1 MISAPIMNPRHNMQA
16 APLSALYGGRARVFP
31 GDVPHTPPCFQRP
44 RGPQMVLNDEGMT
57 LHHNLL
63 ILQGKKCWLK
73 KMVRTGLEGADRK
86 KQAMTRCSGNWSAS
100 WFFLIARTC
109 ARIGAR
115 VRMRAHVA
123 FYFVLRT
130 TDQRKIRNNIFCF

>member
-16 APLSALYGGRARVFP
+16 APLSALYGGRARVFQ

-57 LHHNLL
+57 LHRNLL
-63 ILQGKKCWLK
+63 ILQDKKCCLK
-73 KMVRTGLEGADRK
+73 KMVRTGLEGADRE
-86 KQAMTRCSGNWSAS
+86 KQAKTTCSDNWSAS
-100 WFFLIARTC
+100 WFFLIAHTY

-115 VRMRAHVA
+115 ARMRAHVA

-130 TDQRKIRNNIFCF
+130 TDQRKTRLRTH